1 MRKAIITG
9 VRQAAVV
16 EAPDLH
22 PKDDWVMVKV
32 HAAPMCTEYKL
43 FLSGQRAEFLGHEA
57 AGEVVAVAQPGRV
70 KVGDRVVVQPLH
82 GCGVCRLC
90 LAGDYIHC
98 QNAPSMQALFGSAE
112 GSATYAQYLLKPSWL
127 LSPIPEGVPYDLA
140 GLACCGLGPTFTA
153 CERMNVNA
161 FDTVLITGL
170 GAVGLGGVV
179 NAKYR
184 GARVIGVE
192 SVPYRAD
199 YARRLGADVI
209 VNPADPDVLKQIMTL
224 TEGRGVDAAI
234 DCSGVVAAQRL
245 CLDAVRRRG
254 QMAFVGECREPLPL
268 VGSDDM
274 LRKGITL
281 HGIWHYNLAHYP
293 KVMQVIQRSPVAKHL
308 ISHTFPMSQVQRALE
323 VSATHECAKIVLH
336 PWD

>member
-1 MRKAIITG
+1 MNKAIITG

-16 EAPDLH
+16 EAPNLQ
-22 PKDDWVMVKV
+22 PKGDWVVVKV
-32 HAAPMCTEYKL
+32 YAAPMCTEYKL
-43 FLSGQRAEFLGHEA
+43 FVSGQKAEFLGHEA
-57 AGEVVAVAQPGRV
+57 AGEVMAVAQPGRV
-70 KVGDRVVVQPLH
+70 QVGDRVVVQPLH

-90 LAGDYIHC
+90 ASGDYIHC
-98 QNAPSMQALFGSAE
+98 QSAPSFASLFGSNE

-127 LSPIPEGVPYDLA
+127 LSPIPDGVPYDLA
-140 GLACCGLGPTFTA
+140 GLACCGLGPTFSA

-161 FDTVLITGL
+161 FDAVLITGL

-199 YARRLGADVI
+199 YARRLGADEI
-209 VNPADPDVLKQIMTL
+209 VDPTAPDALDQIMAL
-224 TEGRGVDAAI
+224 TEGRGVDAAM

-245 CLDAVRRRG
+245 CVDAVRRRG
-254 QMAFVGECREPLPL
+254 QMAFIGECRDALPL

-274 LRKGITL
+274 LRKGIAL
-281 HGIWHYNLAHYP
+281 HGIWHYNLALFP
-293 KVMQVIQRSPVAKHL
+293 KVMQVIQRSPVVKDL

-323 VSATHECAKIVLH
+323 VSATHECGKIVLH
-336 PWD
+336 PWE